1 MTDRDK
7 RRHEWT
13 IRVTDYKASGL
24 TMSAWCATNHC
35 SKESLKYWLRK
46 LKMTSSSSSS
56 HSTNWL
62 PLAVADPPN
71 AAIVNASSL
80 TVRVGQASIELRSD
94 FDPHLLRKIVHA
106 LESPC

>member
-1 MTDRDK
+1 MTNRDK

-13 IRVTDYKASGL
+13 IRVADYKASGL
-24 TMSAWCATNHC
+24 TMSAWCLANRC

-46 LKMTSSSSSS
+46 FKNTSYEPSS

-62 PLAVADPPN
+62 PLTITDPSVSDAPSL
-71 AAIVNASSL
+71 IV
-80 TVRVGQASIELRSD
+80 RIGQASIELHPD

-106 LESPC
+106 LEYPC

>member
-13 IRVTDYKASGL
+13 IRVADYKASGL
-24 TMSAWCATNHC
+24 TMSAWCTANHR

-46 LKMTSSSSSS
+46 LKQDSSSSST

-62 PLAVADPPN
+62 PITVADPPS
-71 AAIVNASSL
+71 AAIVNASTL
-80 TVRVGQASIELRSD
+80 IVRIGQASIELHPD
-94 FDPHLLRKIVHA
+94 FDPHLLCKIVHA